1 MKKDGLYHGVEH
13 KIPFTVAHR
22 VLVILPHAK
31 GMISL
36 HQNKAPL
43 IGNSD
48 PRQYFKMI
56 KSCYWMVVHAYLELP
71 RWHSDKESVCNA
83 ADMASVPGS
92 ERYPGEGNGNPLQYS
107 CLGNPKDGGSWWAI
121 VHRVVVRH

>member
-56 KSCYWMVVHAYLELP
+56 KSCYWMVVHAL
-71 RWHSDKESVCNA
+71 SG
-83 ADMASVPGS
+83 ASQVA
-92 ERYPGEGNGNPLQYS
+92 Q
-107 CLGNPKDGGSWWAI
+107 
-121 VHRVVVRH
+121 